1 MMVCSFPLSA
11 LQVVWY
17 DIVYFKNTK
26 FSNRNALLFALER
39 ESVMKL
45 ELLLHGFGQ
54 KVNSALN

>member
-1 MMVCSFPLSA
+1 MILFTSKI
-11 LQVVWY
+11 Q
-17 DIVYFKNTK
+17 K